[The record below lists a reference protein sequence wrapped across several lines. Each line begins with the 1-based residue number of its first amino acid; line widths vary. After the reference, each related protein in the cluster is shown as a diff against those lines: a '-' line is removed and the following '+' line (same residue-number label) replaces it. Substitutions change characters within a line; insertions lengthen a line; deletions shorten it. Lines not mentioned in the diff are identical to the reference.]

1 MAELYL
7 NYRNDERAYAQF
19 HEELV
24 RANPTTHS
32 FVMLGEAYMK
42 INEADKAIA
51 ALAPTPT
58 PSPTPTPTPTLE
70 PNPSLALA
78 LALIR
83 TLTRTRPSPRSS
95 PRCARARATPRSPR
109 ASARWG

>member
-42 INEADKAIA
+42 ISEPEKAIQA
-51 ALAPTPT
+51 FEQAP
-58 PSPTPTPTPTLE
+58 
-70 PNPSLALA
+70 
-78 LALIR
+78 
-83 TLTRTRPSPRSS
+83 RPP
-95 PRCARARATPRSPR
+95 
-109 ASARWG
+109 

>member
-7 NYRNDERAYAQF
+7 NYRNDERAYAQC

-42 INEADKAIA
+42 INEADKAA
-51 ALAPTPT
+51 A
-58 PSPTPTPTPTLE
+58 
-70 PNPSLALA
+70 
-78 LALIR
+78 R
-83 TLTRTRPSPRSS
+83 RTRAAA
-95 PRCARARATPRSPR
+95 PRCNPAAPRCTPLQPLSDAGCSPAVPSR
-109 ASARWG
+109 LQP

>member
-7 NYRNDERAYAQF
+7 THRNDERMYATC

-42 INEADKAIA
+42 ISEPEKAIQA
-51 ALAPTPT
+51 FEQAP
-58 PSPTPTPTPTLE
+58 
-70 PNPSLALA
+70 
-78 LALIR
+78 
-83 TLTRTRPSPRSS
+83 RPP
-95 PRCARARATPRSPR
+95 
-109 ASARWG
+109 